1 MPVSNNMGSTIL
13 QTILDTKA
21 EEIVVGRNWISY
33 EDLKAH
39 CADMPPVRG
48 FGKNLRKHTQQGVA
62 VIAEIKKASPSAGI
76 IRADFTPG
84 EIAAS
89 YQAGGATCLSVLTDV
104 QYFQGHRDHLEQA
117 RDACTLPL
125 LRKDFIIDPWQVLE
139 SRALGADCILLIV
152 AALTQTQ
159 LQDLYGLAIEA
170 GLDVLAEVHNED
182 ELESALLLEDALI
195 GVNNRNLHNFETDLA
210 TSVRL
215 SGLLPDGRL
224 MVSES
229 GIRDRADVQR
239 LHGAGIHAFLV
250 GEAFMRADDPG
261 QALKNLFF

>member
-1 MPVSNNMGSTIL
+1 MPVSNNMGPTIL

-62 VIAEIKKASPSAGI
+62 VIAEIKKASPSAGV

-139 SRALGADCILLIV
+139 SRALGADCMLLIV

-229 GIRDRADVQR
+229 GIRDQADVQR

>member
-1 MPVSNNMGSTIL
+1 M
-13 QTILDTKA
+13 QTILATKA

-33 EDLKAH
+33 EDLKTY

-48 FGKNLRKHTQQGVA
+48 FGKNLRKHAQQGVA
-62 VIAEIKKASPSAGI
+62 VIAEIKKASPSAGV
-76 IRADFTPG
+76 IRADFVPV
-84 EIAAS
+84 EIAAA
-89 YQAGGATCLSVLTDV
+89 YQAGGAACVSVLTDV
-104 QYFQGHRDHLEQA
+104 QYFQGHRDHLEQV

-139 SRALGADCILLIV
+139 SRALGADCMLLIV

-159 LQDLYGLAIEA
+159 LQDLYGLAIQT

-182 ELESALLLEDALI
+182 ELQSALLLEDALI
-195 GVNNRNLHNFETDLA
+195 GVNNRNLHSFETDLA

-229 GIRDRADVQR
+229 GICDRADVQR
-239 LHGAGIHAFLV
+239 LQGAGIQAFLV